1 MWGPRVFDVS
11 SHPEFDG
18 VRVQPRGAMTGGRRC
33 LVLARVRGIQAE
45 RGMQLLE

>member
-11 SHPEFDG
+11 SHSEFDG
-18 VRVQPRGAMTGGRRC
+18 VRVQLRGAMGRRC

-45 RGMQLLE
+45 RGVQLLE